1 MIAREKGAIV
11 VQWHV
16 ESQLVYFFTKS
27 VSFKMKMT
35 KDSIGYSSNLF
46 AGKKDQMVQVSKYV
60 AEKGFVPKE
69 LVDNEVSWFYG

>member
-1 MIAREKGAIV
+1 MKLAFCNV
-11 VQWHV
+11 VR
-16 ESQLVYFFTKS
+16 QLFR
-27 VSFKMKMT
+27 SFDAFPKKFAAMKMT
-35 KDSIGYSSNLF
+35 KDSIGYSSNVF

>member
-1 MIAREKGAIV
+1 LRLYGEKGAIV
-11 VQWHV
+11 VRAG
-16 ESQLVYFFTKS
+16 QLVYFFSKS